1 MSESPWWR
9 ISVRNL
15 GRNMRRTVITA
26 LGLAFGYFAV
36 VALIGID
43 DGLVDEMV
51 TNGTGIINGQVQVHA
66 PDYLPDRSVYAT
78 IGGDTGI
85 NVTALLD
92 SITAD
97 PAVTAATP
105 RVFGGGLVSTG
116 SSTMGGTLFGF
127 DPTREPEVAR
137 LTASLT
143 AGRLPGPDAHAVV
156 IGSEMAR
163 RIHAA
168 VGDTVVV
175 VAPAADGSLGN
186 DLYVVSGIFTTGIAD
201 VDAAFA
207 LMPIH
212 TLQRLM
218 ALAPSRVHEIAI
230 RVPDP
235 WEATAVAARLRQR
248 LAAAGMQVAVRP
260 WTESNPELVQYAD
273 LIRAA
278 NWVILFVVFG
288 MAIFGVAN
296 TMLMATY
303 ERRREF
309 ALLLVLG
316 AAPRRIVRTVLYEA
330 LVLGLVSLV
339 AGAAITVPI
348 LIWWHHSPPDLSKIF
363 GSFTLAGALVRP
375 VLKTNFPPLMA
386 AVSGVAL
393 LATALAAAVIPAFR
407 AARVPPADTLSGR

>member
-1 MSESPWWR
+1 
-9 ISVRNL
+9 
-15 GRNMRRTVITA
+15 
-26 LGLAFGYFAV
+26 
-36 VALIGID
+36 
-43 DGLVDEMV
+43 
-51 TNGTGIINGQVQVHA
+51 
-66 PDYLPDRSVYAT
+66 
-78 IGGDTGI
+78 
-85 NVTALLD
+85 
-92 SITAD
+92 
-97 PAVTAATP
+97 
-105 RVFGGGLVSTG
+105 
-116 SSTMGGTLFGF
+116 
-127 DPTREPEVAR
+127 
-137 LTASLT
+137 
-143 AGRLPGPDAHAVV
+143 
-156 IGSEMAR
+156 
-163 RIHAA
+163 
-168 VGDTVVV
+168 
-175 VAPAADGSLGN
+175 
-186 DLYVVSGIFTTGIAD
+186 

-330 LVLGLVSLV
+330 LALGLVSLV

-348 LIWWHHSPPDLSKIF
+348 LVWWHHSPPDLSKIF